1 MINNTKDSKLLCCH
15 CKKITNFDFL
25 TTAEEYFSTINS
37 PSRRLIQ
44 DINEIR
50 NSAMTESESQNWDA
64 LSDHMKDKIL
74 DERLIDN
81 LNGCSRPR
89 PQKYHTLD
97 RHSRRRARDNKMQS
111 TLPNGK
117 ASVRLSTFGV
127 EQVFPRLKIDA
138 GQKEV
143 TVEDTSNGFHTDDS
157 SDNIVSMSLPLLI
170 K

>member
-1 MINNTKDSKLLCCH
+1 M
-15 CKKITNFDFL
+15 
-25 TTAEEYFSTINS
+25 
-37 PSRRLIQ
+37 IQ

-50 NSAMTESESQNWDA
+50 NSAMTESEIHNWDA
-64 LSDHMKDKIL
+64 LSDRMKDKIL

-97 RHSRRRARDNKMQS
+97 RHSRRRARDNKIQS

-157 SDNIVSMSLPLLI
+157 SDNIVSMPLPLLI
-170 K
+170 KLSPKRFFSIKPIIYERNNAISFN

>member
-1 MINNTKDSKLLCCH
+1 MLMINYLFLLA
-15 CKKITNFDFL
+15 
-25 TTAEEYFSTINS
+25 TAEEYFSTINS
-37 PSRRLIQ
+37 PSRRLMQ
-44 DINEIR
+44 DIHEVRKNGID
-50 NSAMTESESQNWDA
+50 ASETQDWDK
-64 LSDHMKDKIL
+64 LSDKMKDKIL

-97 RHSRRRARDNKMQS
+97 RHSRRRSRDQKLQS

-117 ASVRLSTFGV
+117 AAVRLSTFGV

-143 TVEDTSNGFHTDDS
+143 TVEDTTNGFQTDDS
-157 SDNIVSMSLPLLI
+157 SEHVVSYLKMA
-170 K
+170 

>member
-1 MINNTKDSKLLCCH
+1 MGQILCLKRLFGIILGFQILDNN
-15 CKKITNFDFL
+15 NFEFL
-25 TTAEEYFSTINS
+25 FTTADEYFSTINS
-37 PSRRLIQ
+37 PSRRLMQ
-44 DINEIR
+44 DIHDVRKNGINAPE
-50 NSAMTESESQNWDA
+50 TQEWDT
-64 LSDHMKDKIL
+64 LSDQMKDKIL

-97 RHSRRRARDNKMQS
+97 RHSRRRSRDHKLQS

-117 ASVRLSTFGV
+117 ATVRLSTFGV
-127 EQVFPRLKIDA
+127 EQVFPRLKIDT

-143 TVEDTSNGFHTDDS
+143 TVEETSNGFQTDDS
-157 SDNIVSMSLPLLI
+157 SENAVSFN

>member
-1 MINNTKDSKLLCCH
+1 MLMINYLFLLA
-15 CKKITNFDFL
+15 
-25 TTAEEYFSTINS
+25 TAEEYFSTINS
-37 PSRRLIQ
+37 PSRRLMQ
-44 DINEIR
+44 DIHEVRKNGID
-50 NSAMTESESQNWDA
+50 ASETQDWDK
-64 LSDHMKDKIL
+64 LSDKMKDKIL

-97 RHSRRRARDNKMQS
+97 RHSRRRSRDQKLQS

-117 ASVRLSTFGV
+117 AAVRLSTFGV

-143 TVEDTSNGFHTDDS
+143 TVEDTTNGFQTDDS
-157 SDNIVSMSLPLLI
+157 SEHVVSYLKISCH
-170 K
+170 

>member
-1 MINNTKDSKLLCCH
+1 M
-15 CKKITNFDFL
+15 
-25 TTAEEYFSTINS
+25 
-37 PSRRLIQ
+37 IQ

-50 NSAMTESESQNWDA
+50 NSAMTESEIHNWDA
-64 LSDHMKDKIL
+64 LSDRMKDKIL

-97 RHSRRRARDNKMQS
+97 RHSRRRARDNKIQS

-157 SDNIVSMSLPLLI
+157 SDNIVSMPLPLLI
-170 K
+170 KLSPKRFFSIKPIIYKRNNAISFN